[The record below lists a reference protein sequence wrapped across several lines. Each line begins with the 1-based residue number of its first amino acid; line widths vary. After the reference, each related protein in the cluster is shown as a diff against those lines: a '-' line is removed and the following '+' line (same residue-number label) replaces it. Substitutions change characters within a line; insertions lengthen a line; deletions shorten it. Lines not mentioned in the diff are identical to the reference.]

1 MVFFSVK
8 TKASRTTTFVCS
20 SKPLPASTKKKTR
33 CPQFARRHD
42 PEARG
47 HRWQSVFERRR
58 KEVTMESDAQPE
70 KRQAHAYLDRLSEAQ
85 LSAVRGLLE
94 AMLDPAARALANAPV
109 DDEPITEEE
118 VHAVAEAR
126 ESRKRNGG
134 IPFKEVVAE
143 PVTGTR

>member
-1 MVFFSVK
+1 
-8 TKASRTTTFVCS
+8 
-20 SKPLPASTKKKTR
+20 
-33 CPQFARRHD
+33 
-42 PEARG
+42 
-47 HRWQSVFERRR
+47 
-58 KEVTMESDAQPE
+58 MESDAQPE

-109 DDEPITEEE
+109 DDEPVTEEE
-118 VHAVAEAR
+118 LHAVAEAR

-143 PVTGTR
+143 PVRDEIIRKPVLLDDGHERSLNDPPRLERVSSLQRASAVTPLCAACYYRNIRMLHRPLDTIT